1 VVDEVVRIVVDSVVV
16 VDEVVRIVVD
26 SVVVVMVVDFV
37 VREAAEEEIGM
48 SRTGLKPLTSSFF

>member
-1 VVDEVVRIVVDSVVV
+1 VVDSVVV